1 MFERFNSES
10 KAAVLRA
17 LETARRLGAEQMEP
31 EHMLLALAEGRADPA
46 ARALAEAGLDAQQ
59 IERAIEEDL
68 VAALDVVGVPASV
81 VASTP
86 VYPSAKHPG
95 IGIAAREALER
106 SVQAAARRG
115 ERKLGAEHL
124 LLGLARSARG
134 QPAPRPCAARRRAR
148 AAGGARAGRG
158 GRGALI
164 ASRRDAIRRTRPRRR
179 AVRRAA

>member
-1 MFERFNSES
+1 MFERFDSES
-10 KAAVLRA
+10 KGAVLRA
-17 LETARRLGAEQMEP
+17 LETARRLGAEQVEP

-59 IERAIEEDL
+59 IECAIEEDL

-95 IGIAAREALER
+95 IGLAAKAALER

-124 LLGLARSARG
+124 LLGLVDPPAVSLRRVLARLDVEPDRL
-134 QPAPRPCAARRRAR
+134 AALVRVEA
-148 AAGGARAGRG
+148 AAGR
-158 GRGALI
+158 
-164 ASRRDAIRRTRPRRR
+164 
-179 AVRRAA
+179 

>member
-10 KAAVLRA
+10 KGAVLRA
-17 LETARRLGAEQMEP
+17 LETARRLGAEQVEP

-46 ARALAEAGLDAQQ
+46 ARALAEAGLDGPQ

-86 VYPSAKHPG
+86 VYPGAKHPG
-95 IGIAAREALER
+95 LGVAAREALER

-115 ERKLGAEHL
+115 ERRLGSEHL
-124 LLGLARSARG
+124 LLGLLDPPAVSLRRVLARLDVEPERL
-134 QPAPRPCAARRRAR
+134 AALVQVET
-148 AAGGARAGRG
+148 AAGR
-158 GRGALI
+158 
-164 ASRRDAIRRTRPRRR
+164 
-179 AVRRAA
+179 